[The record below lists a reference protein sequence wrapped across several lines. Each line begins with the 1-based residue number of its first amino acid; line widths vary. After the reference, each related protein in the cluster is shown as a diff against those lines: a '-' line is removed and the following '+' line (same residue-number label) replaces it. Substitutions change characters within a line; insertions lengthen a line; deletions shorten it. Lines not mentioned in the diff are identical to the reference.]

1 MKTFSFQHFL
11 WRILN
16 FLSVSLFLLFVSC
29 KPSLSIKAG
38 NNDEAQIFFS
48 TGFSAASARTIQSV
62 SGGDSE
68 SPLFNKKDVISLL
81 ESAGMVSVTANLPSA
96 TEVTT
101 SAKIPELSKNPLAQT
116 GLLSTK
122 EKTLSLALGP
132 KQISAFYELL
142 NEDGKSYLDL
152 LMIPAL
158 IGEKMTTSEYR
169 ELLASMYGPSFADEI
184 VNGKLS
190 IQLVSPDGKKSLKK
204 EISLGELL
212 TAENELIWSLRF

>member
-1 MKTFSFQHFL
+1 M
-11 WRILN
+11 
-16 FLSVSLFLLFVSC
+16 
-29 KPSLSIKAG
+29 
-38 NNDEAQIFFS
+38 
-48 TGFSAASARTIQSV
+48 
-62 SGGDSE
+62 
-68 SPLFNKKDVISLL
+68 
-81 ESAGMVSVTANLPSA
+81 
-96 TEVTT
+96 
-101 SAKIPELSKNPLAQT
+101 
-116 GLLSTK
+116 
-122 EKTLSLALGP
+122 ALGP